1 MKKFAFLLMS
11 AGLTPGALAPLA
23 AAEPRQVISHE
34 KLWMMKRVGAPQLSP
49 DGKWVVYALVEP
61 SYEKD
66 GTVSDLWLVP
76 ADGSAVPRRLT
87 SSKAGES
94 SPRWAPDSRRIAF
107 AAKREGDDDA
117 QIYVID
123 LAGGEARRMTS
134 IPTGAGNPQW
144 RPDGGAILFE
154 SNVYPGAL
162 DAAANKQAAAERKA
176 RKFNMRV
183 YEHFPIR
190 YWNEWLDDRRPAL
203 FVQELTEG
211 SVARD
216 ILSSTTLAR
225 AEGFGGSAQGDG
237 GVSLAPLWSP
247 DGKEVLLTATTE
259 RWNAAFARVNFGLYR
274 MPAAGGELVGQVSI
288 PRTAQQF
295 APVAARIRQTRPDA
309 VYIASFGAQQSQI
322 IKQLR
327 DNGVSQ
333 PLVSYS
339 AMNIDSVRAT
349 AEAEGLIFTT
359 QSTDFEGGDAVT
371 RRFAT
376 DFRARFN
383 SDAGTYQV
391 NYYNAA
397 RLFALLAQSLER
409 EGAEVNGDNMRRV
422 LLAQREFD
430 LVGGKGRFD
439 DQGNMSA
446 ELQINEIRGG
456 RSVKIG

>member
-1 MKKFAFLLMS
+1 MTGFSTERRAVL
-11 AGLTPGALAPLA
+11 GGLA
-23 AAEPRQVISHE
+23 ATPFMRQARAQASEPYVLGTLFPMSGPNAEYGTAFTAGIQMAMQHVAADNMLRRPLRLQAEDTQALPQQGVIGMT
-34 KLWMMKRVGAPQLSP
+34 KLVNVDKASFVFVGF
-49 DGKWVVYALVEP
+49 
-61 SYEKD
+61 
-66 GTVSDLWLVP
+66 T
-76 ADGSAVPRRLT
+76 AV
-87 SSKAGES
+87 SKAV
-94 SPRWAPDSRRIAF
+94 APVGDR
-107 AAKREGDDDA
+107 AKTVMVNGGA
-117 QIYVID
+117 VGPD
-123 LAGGEARRMTS
+123 LAGLSPYFWNVIPLAHLETQALLPYLIRRRNLKR
-134 IPTGAGNPQW
+134 IALVYVDDPLG
-144 RPDGGAILFE
+144 DAIL
-154 SNVYPGAL
+154 GILRTAL
-162 DAAANKQAAAERKA
+162 
-176 RKFNMRV
+176 
-183 YEHFPIR
+183 
-190 YWNEWLDDRRPAL
+190 
-203 FVQELTEG
+203 
-211 SVARD
+211 
-216 ILSSTTLAR
+216 
-225 AEGFGGSAQGDG
+225 
-237 GVSLAPLWSP
+237 
-247 DGKEVLLTATTE
+247 
-259 RWNAAFARVNFGLYR
+259 
-274 MPAAGGELVGQVSI
+274 PAAGGELVGQFSI

-359 QSTDFEGGDAVT
+359 QTTDFEGGDAVT

-383 SDAGTYQV
+383 SDPGTYQV

-409 EGAEVNGDNMRRV
+409 EGAEVNGDNLRRA

-456 RSVKIG
+456 RTVKIG

>member
-1 MKKFAFLLMS
+1 MNGFTTGRRALL
-11 AGLTPGALAPLA
+11 GGLA
-23 AAEPRQVISHE
+23 ATPFIRHASAQANQPYVLGTLFPMSGPNAEYGTAFTAGIQLAMQHIAADNMLRRPLRLQAEDTQALPQQGVIGMT
-34 KLWMMKRVGAPQLSP
+34 KLVNVDRAHYVMVGF
-49 DGKWVVYALVEP
+49 
-61 SYEKD
+61 
-66 GTVSDLWLVP
+66 T
-76 ADGSAVPRRLT
+76 AV
-87 SSKAGES
+87 SKAV
-94 SPRWAPDSRRIAF
+94 APVGDR
-107 AAKREGDDDA
+107 AKTVMVNGGA
-117 QIYVID
+117 VGPD
-123 LAGGEARRMTS
+123 LAGLS
-134 IPTGAGNPQW
+134 PYFWNVIPLAHLETQALLPFLVRQRNLKRIALVYVDDPLG
-144 RPDGGAILFE
+144 DAIL
-154 SNVYPGAL
+154 GILRTAL
-162 DAAANKQAAAERKA
+162 
-176 RKFNMRV
+176 
-183 YEHFPIR
+183 
-190 YWNEWLDDRRPAL
+190 
-203 FVQELTEG
+203 
-211 SVARD
+211 
-216 ILSSTTLAR
+216 
-225 AEGFGGSAQGDG
+225 
-237 GVSLAPLWSP
+237 
-247 DGKEVLLTATTE
+247 
-259 RWNAAFARVNFGLYR
+259 
-274 MPAAGGELVGQVSI
+274 PAAGGELVGQFSI

-359 QSTDFEGGDAVT
+359 QTTDFAGGDAVT

-383 SDAGTYQV
+383 SDPGTYQV

-397 RLFALLAQSLER
+397 RLFGLLAQSLER
-409 EGAEVNGDNMRRV
+409 EGAEVNGENLRRA
-422 LLAQREFD
+422 LLAGREFD

>member
-1 MKKFAFLLMS
+1 MTGRRALL
-11 AGLTPGALAPLA
+11 GGLA
-23 AAEPRQVISHE
+23 ATPFLREANAQANQPYVLGTLFPMSGPNAEYGTAFTAGIQLAMQHIAADNMLRRPLRLQAEDTQALPQQGVIGMT
-34 KLWMMKRVGAPQLSP
+34 KLVNVDRAHYVMVGF
-49 DGKWVVYALVEP
+49 
-61 SYEKD
+61 
-66 GTVSDLWLVP
+66 T
-76 ADGSAVPRRLT
+76 AV
-87 SSKAGES
+87 SKAV
-94 SPRWAPDSRRIAF
+94 APVGDR
-107 AAKREGDDDA
+107 AKTVMVNGGA
-117 QIYVID
+117 VGPD
-123 LAGGEARRMTS
+123 LAGLS
-134 IPTGAGNPQW
+134 PYFWNVIPLAHLETQALLPFLVRQRNLKRIALVYVDDPLG
-144 RPDGGAILFE
+144 DAILGILR
-154 SNVYPGAL
+154 SAL
-162 DAAANKQAAAERKA
+162 
-176 RKFNMRV
+176 
-183 YEHFPIR
+183 
-190 YWNEWLDDRRPAL
+190 
-203 FVQELTEG
+203 
-211 SVARD
+211 
-216 ILSSTTLAR
+216 
-225 AEGFGGSAQGDG
+225 
-237 GVSLAPLWSP
+237 
-247 DGKEVLLTATTE
+247 
-259 RWNAAFARVNFGLYR
+259 
-274 MPAAGGELVGQVSI
+274 PAAGGELVGQFSI

-359 QSTDFEGGDAVT
+359 QTTDFTGGDAVT

-383 SDAGTYQV
+383 SDPGTYQV
-391 NYYNAA
+391 NYYNAT

-409 EGAEVNGDNMRRV
+409 EGAEVNGENLRRA
-422 LLAQREFD
+422 LLAGREFD

>member
-1 MKKFAFLLMS
+1 MTGFTTGRRALL
-11 AGLTPGALAPLA
+11 GGLA
-23 AAEPRQVISHE
+23 ATPFLREASAQGNQPYVLGTLFPMSGPNAEYGTAFTAGIQLAMQHIAADNMLRRPLRLQAEDTQALPQQGVIGMT
-34 KLWMMKRVGAPQLSP
+34 KLVNVDRANYVMVGF
-49 DGKWVVYALVEP
+49 
-61 SYEKD
+61 
-66 GTVSDLWLVP
+66 T
-76 ADGSAVPRRLT
+76 AV
-87 SSKAGES
+87 SKAV
-94 SPRWAPDSRRIAF
+94 APVGDR
-107 AAKREGDDDA
+107 AKTVMVNGGA
-117 QIYVID
+117 VGPD
-123 LAGGEARRMTS
+123 LAGLS
-134 IPTGAGNPQW
+134 PFFWNVIPLAHLETQALLPFLVRQRNLKRIALVYVDDPLG
-144 RPDGGAILFE
+144 DAIL
-154 SNVYPGAL
+154 GILRTAL
-162 DAAANKQAAAERKA
+162 
-176 RKFNMRV
+176 
-183 YEHFPIR
+183 
-190 YWNEWLDDRRPAL
+190 
-203 FVQELTEG
+203 
-211 SVARD
+211 
-216 ILSSTTLAR
+216 
-225 AEGFGGSAQGDG
+225 
-237 GVSLAPLWSP
+237 
-247 DGKEVLLTATTE
+247 
-259 RWNAAFARVNFGLYR
+259 
-274 MPAAGGELVGQVSI
+274 PAAGGELAGQFSI

-359 QSTDFEGGDAVT
+359 QVTDFAGGDAVT

-383 SDAGTYQV
+383 SDPGTYQV

-397 RLFALLAQSLER
+397 RLFGLLAQSLER
-409 EGAEVNGDNMRRV
+409 ENAEVNGENLRRA
-422 LLAQREFD
+422 LLAGREFD

>member
-1 MKKFAFLLMS
+1 MTGFTTGRRAVL
-11 AGLTPGALAPLA
+11 GGLA
-23 AAEPRQVISHE
+23 ATPFLRQASAQGNEPYVLGTLFPMSGPNAEYGTAFTAGIQLAMQHIAADNMLRRPLRLQAEDTQALPQQGVIGMT
-34 KLWMMKRVGAPQLSP
+34 KLVNVDKASYVMVGF
-49 DGKWVVYALVEP
+49 
-61 SYEKD
+61 
-66 GTVSDLWLVP
+66 T
-76 ADGSAVPRRLT
+76 AV
-87 SSKAGES
+87 SKAV
-94 SPRWAPDSRRIAF
+94 APVGDR
-107 AAKREGDDDA
+107 AKTVMVNGGA
-117 QIYVID
+117 VGPD
-123 LAGGEARRMTS
+123 LAGLS
-134 IPTGAGNPQW
+134 PFFWNVIPLAHLETQALLPFLVRQRNLKRIALVYVDDPLG
-144 RPDGGAILFE
+144 DAILGILR
-154 SNVYPGAL
+154 NAL
-162 DAAANKQAAAERKA
+162 
-176 RKFNMRV
+176 
-183 YEHFPIR
+183 
-190 YWNEWLDDRRPAL
+190 
-203 FVQELTEG
+203 
-211 SVARD
+211 
-216 ILSSTTLAR
+216 
-225 AEGFGGSAQGDG
+225 
-237 GVSLAPLWSP
+237 
-247 DGKEVLLTATTE
+247 
-259 RWNAAFARVNFGLYR
+259 
-274 MPAAGGELVGQVSI
+274 PAAGGELVGQFSI

-359 QSTDFEGGDAVT
+359 QTTDFTGGDAVT

-383 SDAGTYQV
+383 SDPGTYQV

-397 RLFALLAQSLER
+397 RLFGLLAQSVER
-409 EGAEVNGDNMRRV
+409 EGAPVNGENLRRA

>member
-1 MKKFAFLLMS
+1 M
-11 AGLTPGALAPLA
+11 
-23 AAEPRQVISHE
+23 
-34 KLWMMKRVGAPQLSP
+34 VGF
-49 DGKWVVYALVEP
+49 
-61 SYEKD
+61 
-66 GTVSDLWLVP
+66 T
-76 ADGSAVPRRLT
+76 AV
-87 SSKAGES
+87 SKAV
-94 SPRWAPDSRRIAF
+94 APVGDR
-107 AAKREGDDDA
+107 AKTVMVNGGA
-117 QIYVID
+117 VGPD
-123 LAGGEARRMTS
+123 LAGLS
-134 IPTGAGNPQW
+134 PYFWNVIPLAHLETQALLPFLVRQRNLKRIALVYVDDPLG
-144 RPDGGAILFE
+144 DAILGILR
-154 SNVYPGAL
+154 SAL
-162 DAAANKQAAAERKA
+162 
-176 RKFNMRV
+176 
-183 YEHFPIR
+183 
-190 YWNEWLDDRRPAL
+190 
-203 FVQELTEG
+203 
-211 SVARD
+211 
-216 ILSSTTLAR
+216 
-225 AEGFGGSAQGDG
+225 
-237 GVSLAPLWSP
+237 
-247 DGKEVLLTATTE
+247 
-259 RWNAAFARVNFGLYR
+259 
-274 MPAAGGELVGQVSI
+274 PAAGGELVGQFSI

-359 QSTDFEGGDAVT
+359 QTTDFTGGDAVT

-383 SDAGTYQV
+383 SDPGTYQV
-391 NYYNAA
+391 NYYNAT

-409 EGAEVNGDNMRRV
+409 EGAEVNGENLRRA
-422 LLAQREFD
+422 LLAGREFD